1 MPQINPASANSKG
14 IPMRAPNARRVPILS
29 PGDSA
34 AVIHPRLLSESIS
47 KPPKEYIMPATIPIK
62 QKSVAWNFA
71 KAMVFNW
78 VMLFIKQAISYP
90 ISLPSARFE
99 CCLYSKL

>member
-1 MPQINPASANSKG
+1 MFVLKGPKCFEQKLKRVASKMPQINPASANSKG

-62 QKSVAWNFA
+62 QKSVA
-71 KAMVFNW
+71 
-78 VMLFIKQAISYP
+78 
-90 ISLPSARFE
+90 
-99 CCLYSKL
+99 